1 MAGKPRKH
9 VAGKVRKCLGQ
20 KGAEMRGRLHAYTF
34 ARKVCAHSRDRT
46 GRGPIVAA
54 IFLAVVATLYQPF
67 PIAGAARGQI
77 WRHQPSTRRPRHFH
91 AEPELNLV
99 TAGRGCFGFG
109 VQAVGVEAGD
119 LLCWTPGQD
128 HELLSASDDFD
139 LFVIGLTPE
148 LSERVLGAD
157 PAATHRGPV
166 RLRLSAEQLADLAPR
181 CLFPALHGDI
191 VVKEHAVGDLWR
203 LAHSFRAVRAMG
215 HTLTRRSLCLV
226 NEHPD
231 ISRAEIARRSHGSPG
246 EISRHFHKDMGLPLS
261 AYRARVRL
269 LRFIQLVDAGDT
281 FLQAALTAGFGSYSQ
296 CHRVFQ
302 GALGC
307 APRVFFTSDLRRT
320 IEDTFA
326 PLAEIER

>member
-1 MAGKPRKH
+1 MPRNFPESVCKN
-9 VAGKVRKCLGQ
+9 VAS
-20 KGAEMRGRLHAYTF
+20 GA
-34 ARKVCAHSRDRT
+34 DRT
-46 GRGPIVAA
+46 GRVPVVAA

-99 TAGRGCFGFG
+99 AAGRGSFGFG
-109 VQAVGVEAGD
+109 AQAVEVATGD

-148 LSERVLGAD
+148 LSERVLGAA
-157 PAATHRGPV
+157 PASTHRGQV
-166 RLRLSAEQLADLAPR
+166 QLRLSPEQLVDLAAR

-203 LAHSFRAVRAMG
+203 LAHSFRAVRNVG
-215 HTLTRRSLCLV
+215 HTLTRRSLCFV

-246 EISRHFHKDMGLPLS
+246 EISRHFLRDMGLPLS

-269 LRFIQLVDAGDT
+269 LRFIDLVDGGST
-281 FLQAALTAGFGSYSQ
+281 LLQAALTAGFGSYSQ

-302 GALGC
+302 ATLGC
-307 APRVFFTSDLRRT
+307 APRVFFTSDLRHM